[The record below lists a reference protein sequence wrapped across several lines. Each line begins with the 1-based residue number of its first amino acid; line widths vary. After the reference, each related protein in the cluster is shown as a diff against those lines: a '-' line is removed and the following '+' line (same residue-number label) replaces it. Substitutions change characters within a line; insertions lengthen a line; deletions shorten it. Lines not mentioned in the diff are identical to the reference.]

1 MGIKRI
7 DGVWRF
13 TVLLVVLVATY
24 CGAVGA
30 CAAVGGDSG
39 ASEAAYVSSCFPDA
53 AWSSGSASW
62 RARPCDVLVR
72 PAEDGSVR
80 VLQQTA
86 AYELAECVLPNPRE
100 ERGRFVAVCHRTP
113 RFRAK

>member
-1 MGIKRI
+1 MGIKRFWLI
-7 DGVWRF
+7 C
-13 TVLLVVLVATY
+13 VLMPTLGMCAVA
-24 CGAVGA
+24 GAAEVA
-30 CAAVGGDSG
+30 GDSG
-39 ASEAAYVSSCFPDA
+39 ASEAAYVSSCFPDS
-53 AWSSGSASW
+53 AWSGGTASW
-62 RARPCDVLVR
+62 KDRPCDVLVR

-100 ERGRFVAVCHRTP
+100 ERGRFVAHCHRVP

>member
-1 MGIKRI
+1 MGFKRF
-7 DGVWRF
+7 DAVSRF
-13 TVLLVVLVATY
+13 AVLMVAMVATY
-24 CGAVGA
+24 CGAVGV
-30 CAAVGGDSG
+30 CAAVVGDSG
-39 ASEAAYVSSCFPDA
+39 ASESTYVVSCFPDA
-53 AWSSGSASW
+53 SWSTGSASW
-62 RARPCDVLVR
+62 KDRPCDVLVR

-100 ERGRFVAVCHRTP
+100 ERGQFTASCHRVP